1 MEIIQALVATAQAVG
16 AVRKGEKNTHQ
27 GFNFR
32 GIDTVVNA
40 VSPALLANG
49 VVVLPRLLSSEYETV
64 RVGSKETLMGH
75 ARVTVE
81 YAFYACD
88 GSNISATVAAEAMDS
103 GDKATAKAMSVAFR
117 TALLQ
122 ALCLPTDDTDPDSD
136 TFERSPSKVQNTA
149 TKMRITQAPSA
160 MADANGVKIKGIQH
174 GPIPDWLVLE
184 AFQAGVSEVYDNRA
198 DVLDNPKRP
207 WFKATTG
214 GKEAKA
220 FWAPRG
226 TPLPVIAT
234 HEDDLEDDQA
244 PEEPF

>member
-1 MEIIQALVATAQAVG
+1 MKAELWIDDVPVATGHAEEVRG
-16 AVRKGEKNTHQ
+16 AGN
-27 GFNFR
+27 
-32 GIDTVVNA
+32 VNRTSH
-40 VSPALLANG
+40 VENCETSALGRALANAG
-49 VVVLPRLLSSEYETV
+49 MA
-64 RVGSKETLMGH
+64 G
-75 ARVTVE
+75 
-81 YAFYACD
+81 
-88 GSNISATVAAEAMDS
+88 
-103 GDKATAKAMSVAFR
+103 
-117 TALLQ
+117 
-122 ALCLPTDDTDPDSD
+122 TDVNKRPSR
-136 TFERSPSKVQNTA
+136 EEMSKVQNTA
-149 TKMRITQAPSA
+149 PKMRITQAPSA
-160 MADANGVKIKGIQH
+160 MADANGVKVKGIQH

-234 HEDDLEDDQA
+234 HEDDLEDDLA